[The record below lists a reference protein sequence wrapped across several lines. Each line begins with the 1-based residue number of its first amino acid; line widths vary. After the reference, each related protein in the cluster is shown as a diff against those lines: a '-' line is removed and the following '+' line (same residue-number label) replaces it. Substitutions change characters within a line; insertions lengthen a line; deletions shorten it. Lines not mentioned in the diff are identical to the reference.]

1 MAVPD
6 DTDAASATFAART
19 PWSPIGAVAAVVFI
33 VLAAVSA
40 AGAMGALVFAAL
52 RSIGLPGGPQA
63 FTQTGA
69 MLLMLLMQV
78 LIVGLT
84 YWLAGWHGG
93 ARRCVLSLA
102 EPLTRRLFLFGV
114 AGMALLLV
122 PYNLAAYLLWP
133 EDFARDLRPFAELAH
148 SPAATLAALVVA
160 IGAPLSEELLF
171 RGFLLPAL
179 AAANARTFV
188 GLALVG
194 LVLQML
200 VPVWLP
206 MVMPGRLVDYSSAGI
221 VFGLNL
227 AMLFVAAFM
236 WWRSSDPDQA
246 DNPRSDIARRS
257 FLLASLFST
266 AAWTLMHLGYSI
278 LGLAEVFM
286 IGIYFCWLMW
296 RFANLWLTIALHALY
311 NGGQLLVLM
320 LLPLPAPA

>member
-1 MAVPD
+1 
-6 DTDAASATFAART
+6 
-19 PWSPIGAVAAVVFI
+19 
-33 VLAAVSA
+33 
-40 AGAMGALVFAAL
+40 
-52 RSIGLPGGPQA
+52 
-63 FTQTGA
+63 
-69 MLLMLLMQV
+69 
-78 LIVGLT
+78 
-84 YWLAGWHGG
+84 
-93 ARRCVLSLA
+93 
-102 EPLTRRLFLFGV
+102 
-114 AGMALLLV
+114 
-122 PYNLAAYLLWP
+122 
-133 EDFARDLRPFAELAH
+133 
-148 SPAATLAALVVA
+148 
-160 IGAPLSEELLF
+160 
-171 RGFLLPAL
+171 
-179 AAANARTFV
+179 
-188 GLALVG
+188 
-194 LVLQML
+194 ML